1 MQSQSGCW
9 SQVAYNPIALEFK
22 EVGSHPVLKSSVENQ
37 ATHRLGAAKLSL
49 NIPMVVTPNG

>member
-1 MQSQSGCW
+1 MQSKSGSW

-22 EVGSHPVLKSSVENQ
+22 EAGSHHAFKSLVENQ

>member
-1 MQSQSGCW
+1 MHSQSVCW
-9 SQVAYNPIALEFK
+9 FQVAYNPIALEFK
-22 EVGSHPVLKSSVENQ
+22 EAGRYHAFKSLVENQ